1 MQGSFDFIVNG
12 KTLDY
17 HASAGGSFG
26 ELALLYNSPRQASVQ
41 ATSEATVWRID
52 RQTFRSTLANS
63 TNKQKE
69 MITAALSRAA
79 LFAGM
84 TDEQLERVADAVQIV
99 KHPANHRIIEK
110 GTQGDIFYM
119 IQSGDVKCTDIGE
132 PGMVTRALA
141 RALSL
146 LR

>member
-1 MQGSFDFIVNG
+1 M
-12 KTLDY
+12 
-17 HASAGGSFG
+17 
-26 ELALLYNSPRQASVQ
+26 
-41 ATSEATVWRID
+41 WRID

-63 TNKQKE
+63 ASKQKD

-79 LFAGM
+79 LFSGM